1 MNDALT
7 PVVDAYDGSKQVAEK
22 IIDWYYTFL
31 NTIFPDKSGNDYVT
45 MPQIVTGTGAIYWTD
60 ENGVKRLETGE
71 FIFSSELTS
80 GATIFSAGGVKFDL
94 VDNPDYNGG
103 SVTSTYIT
111 ADVTR
116 GNYNLYVSNVIKVRC
131 IVAPG
136 TQDEAV
142 KLNST
147 VRANSSSN
155 YSYSYNG
162 NASVYFGVVNA
173 NFSTLKN
180 DKNTSFN
187 TNNAGDNVK
196 LNDLRQNII
205 DEINEQ
211 YPEST
216 QNVDDFLIYDD
227 WLNYEN
233 TDPTEPSGGGESDA
247 GNVIINNYDNATMN
261 VDNTIN
267 GNADIDLWGNVNVDV
282 GANAFGAGAFGAG
295 AFADVDVNINAGAF
309 GAGAFGAGAIGDVT
323 VSGNVYNIESGAVLE
338 LPTLD
343 YDEILSEKE
352 LELILTSETYEI
364 AELETETLL
373 TLEEGYTLPPPAPL
387 PEGLVTMSAGLVSDT
402 WSAFDSWGL
411 TSVYLPLAIVTIVVF
426 VLRGAK

>member
-7 PVVDAYDGSKQVAEK
+7 PVVDVYDGSKQVAEK

-80 GATIFSAGGVKFDL
+80 GATIFSAGGVNFDL
-94 VDNPDYNGG
+94 VDNPDYSGG
-103 SVTSTYIT
+103 SVASTYIS
-111 ADVTR
+111 ANVTS
-116 GNYNLYVSNVIKVRC
+116 GNYGLYVSNVFRVC
-131 IVAPG
+131 CTVAPG
-136 TQDEAV
+136 TQDGAV
-142 KLNST
+142 KLSSS
-147 VRANSSSN
+147 VRAISSDSS
-155 YSYSYNG
+155 SYSYNG
-162 NASVYFGVVNA
+162 SAGTRFGVVNA

-205 DEINEQ
+205 NEINEQ

-247 GNVIINNYDNATMN
+247 GNVIINNYDTLNFENN
-261 VDNTIN
+261 VSGD
-267 GNADIDLWGNVNVDV
+267 ADIDFNGSVEINADA
-282 GANAFGAGAFGAG
+282 GAFGAGAFGAG
-295 AFADVDVNINAGAF
+295 AFNDVDINVNAGAF